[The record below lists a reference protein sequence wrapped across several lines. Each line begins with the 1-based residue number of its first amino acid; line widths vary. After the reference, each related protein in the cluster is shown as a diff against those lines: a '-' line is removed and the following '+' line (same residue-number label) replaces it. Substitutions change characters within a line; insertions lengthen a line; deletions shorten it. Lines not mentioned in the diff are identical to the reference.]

1 MKTFFCIFFFSLLNC
16 FATFEVHEWGS
27 INIVTGTDEV
37 VVGDI
42 SDDQSDLPNFVE
54 VWKKQAVI
62 QPIMIEK
69 PIIYLYSDKVK
80 NVRVSVRYPEGI
92 FTQWWP
98 KPNSF
103 SPYPPRKGAKP
114 ILKNGMLYWNVT
126 LYPDKKFDSQM
137 PKMDDHPWWNIA
149 RDVDAATVKTSRG
162 GTEKFLFYRGAGVF
176 KPTLKVDTDK
186 QGKFLLSNEPGADS
200 KDIYTIDVKEGAQ
213 PVIHYYPAIGGDKEK
228 NKVTIKT
235 FDDAAKHL
243 QAQLERRGLF
253 TKEAA
258 GLVKIWKKQMF
269 EKTGQRAMYMMSEA
283 DVDKMLPLNITP
295 KPDKQVRV
303 ILVRFECLTASTRKQ
318 IEEWITQLGSK
329 AYKDRQAAEK
339 KLIETGRV
347 GEAVMR
353 SAFKVAEDP
362 EVKVRLKEILQKIT
376 PKNPNP

>member
-1 MKTFFCIFFFSLLNC
+1 MRLFFGIIIFSAFTC
-16 FATFEVHEWGS
+16 FAELEVHEWGS
-27 INIVTGTDEV
+27 INIVTGTDQV
-37 VVGDI
+37 NVGDI

-62 QPIMIEK
+62 RPMVIEK
-69 PIIYLYSDKVK
+69 PIIYFYSDKVQ

-98 KPNSF
+98 TPNSF
-103 SPYPPRKGAKP
+103 APYPPQNGALP
-114 ILKNGMLYWNVT
+114 QSKNGSLYWSIT
-126 LYPDKKFDSQM
+126 LQPNNKFDSAM

-149 RDVDAATVKTSRG
+149 RDVDAATIQAGRG
-162 GTEKFLFYRGAGVF
+162 GTEKFLFYRGAGTF
-176 KPTLKVDTDK
+176 KPSLRVDTDAE
-186 QGKFLLSNEPGADS
+186 GKFLLSNEKNTSSRDV
-200 KDIYTIDVKEGAQ
+200 YTIDIKENEK
-213 PVIHYYPAIGGDKEK
+213 PLIHYYPAVEEGADSKRTEINSIDGA
-228 NKVTIKT
+228 V
-235 FDDAAKHL
+235 KHL
-243 QAQLERRGLF
+243 QAQLERKGLF

-283 DVDKMLPLNITP
+283 DIDLMLPLSINP

-303 ILVRFECLTASTRKQ
+303 ILVRFECLTASVRKQ
-318 IEEWITQLGSK
+318 IEGWIEQLGSRS
-329 AYKDRQAAEK
+329 YKERQAAEK
-339 KLIETGRV
+339 ELVKTGRI

-353 SAFKVAEDP
+353 SAYKIAVDP